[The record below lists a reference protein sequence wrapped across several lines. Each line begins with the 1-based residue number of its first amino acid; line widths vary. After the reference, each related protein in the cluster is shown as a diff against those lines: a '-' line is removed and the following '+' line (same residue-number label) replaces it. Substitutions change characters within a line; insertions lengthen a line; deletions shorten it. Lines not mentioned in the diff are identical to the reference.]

1 MSSSSTPTTSTLSIT
16 LAYYAAFVGL
26 GLVVASLGP
35 TLTEL
40 AENTNA
46 TLSQISYLFT
56 ARNMGYMLGSILAG
70 QLYDR
75 VQGHP
80 VMGAA
85 LAMMVFCMLLVPL
98 VSWFWLLLAVL
109 LLLGTA
115 QSTLDVGGNTLLV
128 WVHRDKIGPFM
139 NGLHFV
145 FGIGAF
151 LAPIIIAQAVLMT
164 GGIKWGYWILALLML
179 PAVFWLWSLP
189 SPINQQKEEKGE
201 IEPLNKPLLFLIVL
215 FFFFYVGTEVSFSGW
230 VFTYALE
237 SGLAD
242 EETAAYLTSAF
253 FGLFTVG
260 RLLAIPIATRFA
272 PRTILLTDL
281 LGALLGLGILLAF
294 SASTL
299 ALWAGSMIIGFSI
312 ASIFPTMLSFAE
324 RRMAITGRVTSS
336 FFIGGSLGAMLF
348 PLLIGQLFESW
359 GPQIVMVTIGG
370 TLLLAFGLTVLLVIY
385 APKERC

>member
-1 MSSSSTPTTSTLSIT
+1 MTSSSTRTTSTLSIT

-35 TLTEL
+35 TLPGL
-40 AENTNA
+40 AENTN
-46 TLSQISYLFT
+46 TGLSQISYLFT
-56 ARNMGYMLGSILAG
+56 ARNFGYMLGSILAG

-80 VMGAA
+80 VMGGA
-85 LAMMVFCMLLVPL
+85 LAAIVLFMALVPL
-98 VSWFWLLLAVL
+98 VSWFWLLVGLL

-115 QSTLDVGGNTLLV
+115 QGTLDVGGNTLLV
-128 WVHRDKIGPFM
+128 WVHREKIGPFM

-151 LAPIIIAQAVLMT
+151 LAPIIIAQAVFMT
-164 GGIKWGYWILALLML
+164 GGIRWAYWVLALLMS

-189 SPINQQKEEKGE
+189 SPINQQKHEKSE
-201 IEPLNKPLLFLIVL
+201 IEPLNKPLLILILL
-215 FFFFYVGTEVSFSGW
+215 FFFFYLGSEVSFSGW

-242 EETAAYLTSAF
+242 EKMAAYLTSAF

-272 PRTILLTDL
+272 PRTILLMDL
-281 LGALLGLGILLAF
+281 LGALVGVGILLAF
-294 SASTL
+294 PASTL
-299 ALWAGSMIIGFSI
+299 ALWVGAMITGFSV

-324 RRMAITGRVTSS
+324 RQMTITGQITSS
-336 FFIGGSLGAMLF
+336 FFIGGSIGAMLF

-370 TLLLAFGLTVLLVIY
+370 TLLVALGLTVLLVIY
-385 APKERC
+385 APSER